1 MKTIEE
7 VLAFIDSRIKKS
19 ETEMSEYES
28 ENGCDPYDECW
39 IAVNSQT
46 EGELAALK
54 ELRNFITGEE

>member
-1 MKTIEE
+1 
-7 VLAFIDSRIKKS
+7 
-19 ETEMSEYES
+19 MSEYER
-28 ENGCDPYDECW
+28 ENGRDPYDECW